1 MQLSDPA
8 TQLTIDESGIRLL
21 VLLFLSIPGLL
32 LLRSHYRSRLL
43 PTKSRWISPLSLASL
58 SYLCFLALG
67 AWPAQ
72 LAPDYSAS
80 RYTIIEVN
88 LALALVALLWS
99 IRVRQYRASVLAAAS
114 VLGAWCYA
122 LVVSSIV

>member
-1 MQLSDPA
+1 
-8 TQLTIDESGIRLL
+8 L
-21 VLLFLSIPGLL
+21 VWLFLSIAGLL

-43 PTKSRWISPLSLASL
+43 PTRSRWISPLSLASL
-58 SYLCFLALG
+58 SYLCFLALDT
-67 AWPAQ
+67 WPAQ
-72 LAPDYSAS
+72 LAPDYSPR
-80 RYTIIEVN
+80 RYSIIEVN

>member
-1 MQLSDPA
+1 MPGSHWPEMSQLA
-8 TQLTIDESGIRLL
+8 GL
-21 VLLFLSIPGLL
+21 IPPGV
-32 LLRSHYRSRLL
+32 
-43 PTKSRWISPLSLASL
+43 PG
-58 SYLCFLALG
+58 ALG

-88 LALALVALLWS
+88 LALALVALIWS

-114 VLGAWCYA
+114 VLCAWSYA
-122 LVVSSIV
+122 LVISTIA